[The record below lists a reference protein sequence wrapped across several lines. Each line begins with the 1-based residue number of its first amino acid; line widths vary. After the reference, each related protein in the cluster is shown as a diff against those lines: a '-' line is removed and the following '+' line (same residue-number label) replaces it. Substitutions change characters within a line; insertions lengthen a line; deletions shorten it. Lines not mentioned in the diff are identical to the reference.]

1 MKATPVTVIQAA
13 PLLVDR
19 DSAARALGISVSTLE
34 ALVRAGKLAPPR
46 QISKGR
52 TGWRWTDLQRFA
64 DSLPV
69 SELLPPPAARGGQPG
84 E

>member
-1 MKATPVTVIQAA
+1 MKATAVTVIQAA

-46 QISKGR
+46 KISAGR
-52 TGWRWTDLQRFA
+52 TGWRWSDLQAFA

-69 SELLPPPAARGGQPG
+69 SDLSPPASQGGQPG
-84 E
+84 G